1 MGSREIESAAADVF
15 RMDDSVPESIALPDR
30 RNAAVQQNGLKKCE
44 GKQAFS
50 A

>member
-1 MGSREIESAAADVF
+1 VYRI
-15 RMDDSVPESIALPDR
+15 DDSVPENIALPER

-50 A
+50 AQ